1 MLREATMTSGIGV
14 RTAHNILCT
23 PTKDALIDRIL
34 TSVTNAKQKKKTK
47 SAQHKDPT
55 PTFVLWTSMNVCKK
69 LFVTNHAVA
78 NSILIQKPLQPS
90 SCSCLRQLESMLQ
103 APRSSPLLRVFSLSN
118 PYECRM
124 DVCMTCRFGTEKYPQ
139 TAS

>member
-47 SAQHKDPT
+47 SAQHKDLT
-55 PTFVLWTSMNVCKK
+55 PTFVLWVNWNVCEVKNLNCAK
-69 LFVTNHAVA
+69 QYH
-78 NSILIQKPLQPS
+78 SITDPLRYSSVRCLTQKQQ
-90 SCSCLRQLESMLQ
+90 RI
-103 APRSSPLLRVFSLSN
+103 
-118 PYECRM
+118 
-124 DVCMTCRFGTEKYPQ
+124 
-139 TAS
+139 

>member
-1 MLREATMTSGIGV
+1 MQNKRRKQRV
-14 RTAHNILCT
+14 RD
-23 PTKDALIDRIL
+23 KDL
-34 TSVTNAKQKKKTK
+34 
-47 SAQHKDPT
+47 T

-69 LFVTNHAVA
+69 LFVTNLAVT

-124 DVCMTCRFGTEKYPQ
+124 DVCMTCRFGTGKYPQ